1 MDISLLL
8 LELMTVLLL
17 LASGVGLSRLPLWLQ
32 RVSSSGRNH

>member
-17 LASGVGLSRLPLWLQ
+17 LGSGFGLSRLPLWLQ
-32 RVSSSGRNH
+32 KAANSGRSN